1 MKTYG
6 LLGHPLT
13 HSFSK
18 GYFTHKFNE
27 EGIEARYLNFDLADL
42 NNFCAL
48 FEQYPD
54 LAGMN
59 VTIPYKQQV
68 IPFLDAIDP
77 EAEAMGAVNVIRVL
91 YKEGKRF
98 LIGYNS
104 DFKGFADSIAPLLPP
119 EKGLKALVLGTGG
132 ASKAVIY
139 ALRKAGIEPV
149 YVSRHPLE
157 GGFTYDML
165 TPAMLADYRI
175 IVNTT
180 PVGMYP
186 HINEKPLLPYEG
198 ITASHICYDLIYNPE
213 ETQFLAEARRRGAT
227 VCNGARMLE
236 GQALEAWRIW
246 NLPHE
251 L

>member
-1 MKTYG
+1 MKTFG

-13 HSFSK
+13 HSFSR
-18 GYFTHKFNE
+18 GYFTNKFRDE
-27 EGIEARYLNFDLADL
+27 HLDAQYLNFDLENL
-42 NNFCAL
+42 SL
-48 FEQYPD
+48 FDQIFSDHPD

-68 IPFLDAIDP
+68 ISFLDALDP
-77 EAEAMGAVNVIRVL
+77 EAEAMGAVNVIRVV
-91 YKEGKRF
+91 YRNGKRL

-104 DFKGFADSIAPLLPP
+104 DFKGFEDSIRPLLPAG
-119 EKGLKALVLGTGG
+119 EALEALVLGTGG
-132 ASKAVIY
+132 ASKAVVY
-139 ALRKAGIEPV
+139 ALRRLGVTPV
-149 YVSRHPLE
+149 YVSRNPVE
-157 GGFTYDML
+157 GGFTYDEL
-165 TPAMLADYRI
+165 TPELLKRFRV

-186 HINEKPLLPYEG
+186 HVNEKPLLPYEG

-213 ETQFLAEARRRGAT
+213 ETAFLAEARRRGAVT
-227 VCNGARMLE
+227 CNGSKMLI

-246 NLPHE
+246 NLPDE

>member
-18 GYFTHKFNE
+18 GYFTDKFNQE
-27 EGIEARYLNFDLADL
+27 QIDACYLNFDLEDL
-42 NNFCAL
+42 SGFLTL
-48 FEQYPD
+48 FDQYPN

-68 IPFLDAIDP
+68 IRFLDGLDP
-77 EAEAMGAVNVIRVL
+77 EAEAMGAVNVIRVTHENGCR
-91 YKEGKRF
+91 K

-104 DFKGFADSIAPLLPP
+104 DYKGFADSIAPLLPA
-119 EKGLKALVLGTGG
+119 EAGLKALVLGTGG
-132 ASKAVIY
+132 ASKAVMY
-139 ALRKAGIEPV
+139 ALRKEGIQTT
-149 YVSRHPLE
+149 YVSRQPVE
-157 GGFTYDML
+157 SGFTYDEL
-165 TPAMLADYRI
+165 TPALLSDYRI
-175 IVNTT
+175 IVNTS

-186 HINEKPLLPYEG
+186 HVNEKPLLPYDG

-213 ETQFLAEARRRGAT
+213 ETEFLAEARRRGAVT
-227 VCNGARMLE
+227 CNGSRMLE
-236 GQALEAWRIW
+236 GQAIEAWRIW
-246 NLPHE
+246 NLPEE